1 MQDNLVKEQKD
12 SNIKPNLMVHVN
24 PHTER
29 IAVIRSTI
37 DALYDIRL
45 NLSLKKIIGP
55 FIKRNELKRMI
66 DDAKAEISNIKVKE
80 EIDKVFEE
88 YLDNK
93 KDIPLSNDVKK
104 PDGKDIGNEN
114 KPIVKSEV
122 ESKIDSAINEMGNY
136 SQGQEKGVSLT
147 KSTKY
152 FKNSNDDKAA

>member
-66 DDAKAEISNIKVKE
+66 DDAKAEQQAAKE
-80 EIDKVFEE
+80 
-88 YLDNK
+88 
-93 KDIPLSNDVKK
+93 
-104 PDGKDIGNEN
+104 
-114 KPIVKSEV
+114 
-122 ESKIDSAINEMGNY
+122 
-136 SQGQEKGVSLT
+136 
-147 KSTKY
+147 
-152 FKNSNDDKAA
+152 KAAAASRAVTAGMTKTNYTTALGNVGSEMNSKKKTLLGG